1 MLTNS
6 TKKTVDL
13 PEFTF
18 ENVRAIQNIA
28 ILLKET
34 YPDSHTGQ
42 LPTIEDIMKLLANFK
57 LLEALVEKY
66 RKHLETE
73 NKLPGLIEYFEN
85 NFFEKGQ
92 NRRNMKKQME
102 APLAIIDSVLKNQ
115 GIRRLLCNR
124 LENVNFDNSL
134 KNGKVLLFC
143 LRKGELSNSSYSNY
157 KALGNIIFNL
167 YSSAAT
173 IDNNLAKNR
182 TPNFLYFDDFTP
194 YMTET
199 ALEQITD
206 FSKQNIGVTITGE
219 TLENLTKDVTQ
230 VNLLNAFSSKFI
242 FGDSSFDEMQ
252 IWANHFGTKKD
263 WVGVKQNDDDSSLK
277 KMLAYDDSGK
287 WDNVPLIKAGKLMGG
302 KKGAPAY
309 RLRKEKGGYE
319 VGTVKLSEITDEFYN
334 GFKSKIYNF
343 ETADANLEQD
353 ITLNSSNGIFT
364 SINKKNNSKKANI
377 SGPIR
382 YN

>member
-1 MLTNS
+1 
-6 TKKTVDL
+6 
-13 PEFTF
+13 
-18 ENVRAIQNIA
+18 
-28 ILLKET
+28 
-34 YPDSHTGQ
+34 
-42 LPTIEDIMKLLANFK
+42 MKLLANFK

-73 NKLPGLIEYFEN
+73 NKFPGLVEYFEN
-85 NFFEKGQ
+85 NFFEKSP
-92 NRRNMKKQME
+92 NRRTMKKQMQ

-124 LENVNFDNSL
+124 IENVNFDEAL
-134 KNGKVLLFC
+134 KNGKILLFC

-199 ALEQITD
+199 ALEQISD

-219 TLENLTKDVTQ
+219 ALENLTKEVTQ
-230 VNLLNAFSSKFI
+230 INLLNTFSSKFI
-242 FGDSSFDEMQ
+242 FGDSSYDEMQ
-252 IWANHFGTKKD
+252 IWANHFGTKND
-263 WVGVKQNDDDSSLK
+263 WVGVNQNADDSSLK
-277 KMLAYDDSGK
+277 KMLEYDNSGK

-319 VGTVKLSEITDEFYN
+319 VGALKLSEITDEYYN
-334 GFKSKIYNF
+334 GFKSKVYNF
-343 ETADANLEQD
+343 ENASSNLEQD
-353 ITLNSSNGIFT
+353 ITLKPSTGIF
-364 SINKKNNSKKANI
+364 SSASKKHDTAKANI